1 MIAALAGAMLAI
13 ALPAHAQEDMPELD
27 GGPPPLRVPKAEPPR
42 KAEPPK
48 PAPKPSAPA
57 TTNAAAQSRLK
68 AEEDRLTRQAD
79 AQKAEATRLAAL
91 AADLRS
97 QQARLDARATALAA
111 EEDRLA
117 RQRADQEA
125 DYAKKVADLDRQRAA
140 IPSRQVADA
149 APAAPLPRTRQQQRI
164 LFTYDE
170 ARRACTQAGMSE
182 AIDRDFYSAR
192 YDGAPHFFEAERELR
207 GVMRMQD
214 RRGFLLVDTVCE
226 LDRDGEV
233 IDFALLR

>member
-1 MIAALAGAMLAI
+1 MARHLMIAALAGAMLAI
-13 ALPAHAQEDMPELD
+13 TLPAHAQEDMPELD
-27 GGPPPLRVPKAEPPR
+27 GGPPPLRVPKAEPP
-42 KAEPPK
+42 K

-57 TTNAAAQSRLK
+57 TTNATAQARLK
-68 AEEDRLTRQAD
+68 AEQDRLTRQAD
-79 AQKAEATRLAAL
+79 AQKAEAARLATL
-91 AADLRS
+91 AADLKT

-111 EEDRLA
+111 EEKRLA
-117 RQRADQEA
+117 QLRADQDA

-140 IPSRQVADA
+140 IPSRQIADA
-149 APAAPLPRTRQQQRI
+149 EPAPPPLRAPQPRRVR
-164 LFTYDE
+164 FTYDD

-192 YDGAPHFFEAERELR
+192 YDSAPHYFEDERELR